1 MVAVAAGIRGDV
13 YRTARSAE
21 RVNTIRLVPKARVKV
36 HVHALRGKLC
46 RKLQQRR
53 GADAAAHQRD
63 GAAQRAVHGKPTAR
77 GARQRNGVPGPQ
89 RGQLLRARTTDLI

>member
-1 MVAVAAGIRGDV
+1 MCTQRHAALNASTRYGSSRKP
-13 YRTARSAE
+13 A
-21 RVNTIRLVPKARVKV
+21 VKV